1 MIYSLEKIKRQLA
14 YPYRLS
20 EIGWMPDHRSDH
32 RNNTLD
38 KLFFCIS
45 LLKEKMPDRAI
56 RTITFSMLP
65 PGTFLDGPPGP
76 LHDELFFSYL
86 PETAEKLFELLKR
99 RERFTCSVSMDQR
112 IQCLI
117 QTLRQNLDALYIA
130 GTADRLDHLALE
142 LIGELSLQRSAAPSA
157 GGGDIRLHGA
167 AIELKKGVP
176 LAAVLKKYAFSRRTF
191 YRAWK
196 AVFSVS
202 PVQYLLNAK
211 LDRASELLLSTDL
224 EIKEIA
230 AKSRFASPEYFC
242 RSFTAKYGVA
252 PRAYRQSERNRL
264 FHRPLPDAS
273 PAAHRT
279 E

>member
-14 YPYRLS
+14 YPYRLN

-65 PGTFLDGPPGP
+65 PGTFLNGPPGP

-86 PETAEKLFELLKR
+86 PETAEKLFGLLKR

-112 IQCLI
+112 IQGLI
-117 QTLRQNLDALYIA
+117 QTLRQNLDALYVA
-130 GTADRLDHLALE
+130 GVADRLDRLALE
-142 LIGELSLQRSAAPSA
+142 LIAELWLQKPSPPSA
-157 GGGDIRLHGA
+157 GGGDIRLHAA
-167 AIELKKGVP
+167 AIELKKGMP
-176 LAAVLKKYAFSRRTF
+176 LADVLKKYGFSRRTF
-191 YRAWK
+191 YRAWQS
-196 AVFSVS
+196 AFSVS
-202 PVQYLLNAK
+202 PVQYVLNAK
-211 LDRASELLLSTDL
+211 LDRAGEMLLSSSL
-224 EIKEIA
+224 GIKEIA
-230 AKSRFASPEYFC
+230 ARCGFASPEYFS
-242 RSFTAKYGVA
+242 RAFTAKYGVA
-252 PRAYRQSERNRL
+252 PRVSREAGRNRL
-264 FHRPLPDAS
+264 FHGMKTDAQRS
-273 PAAHRT
+273 